1 MKKIIVLFLM
11 AMTVSYCFAQEDGG
25 QRRMRGPREFSPE
38 QMAQRQADRI
48 KEVCGINDEQYAK
61 LKEHF
66 KVQSEAMQKA
76 FQNRADQQRMSR
88 EEMEKLR
95 EEGEKEVKQILTEE
109 QYAKYQ
115 EMQKKIWKRAFNG
128 PRNGNR
134 RFHSNRPPVAPVA
147 PEAPEPPVAPEAPA
161 E

>member
-1 MKKIIVLFLM
+1 MKKVIVLFLM

-25 QRRMRGPREFSPE
+25 QRRMRGPREYSPE

-48 KEVCGINDEQYAK
+48 KEVCGINDEQYVK

-66 KVQSEAMQKA
+66 KAQSEAMQKA
-76 FQNRADQQRMSR
+76 FQNRADQQRISR

-115 EMQKKIWKRAFNG
+115 EMQKKTWERASKG
-128 PRNGNR
+128 PRGAKRMFRGNR
-134 RFHSNRPPVAPVA
+134 APVA
-147 PEAPEPPVAPEAPA
+147 PMTPEAPA
-161 E
+161 TPAE